1 MKKTKRYFI
10 IGVMIVLAT
19 LCFAGCGGSKKAEK
33 VSAIPNHTPT
43 ATVTATPTPTP
54 QPTATATPT
63 PKPTATP
70 TPAPQKFKANVYT
83 SSKNKEIYFYSI
95 ENQNYLSEW
104 QLTILGEDD
113 KVTIYTTEVNNF
125 NGFNIQKMNGD
136 PLDGE
141 YISYYTSYGEKC
153 IANYD
158 ETLLSKGGYI
168 MLTGITSETQYRL
181 SVFTGDGGTYCA
193 VVQFRK

>member
-10 IGVMIVLAT
+10 IGLMMLLAT

-33 VSAIPNHTPT
+33 VSATPNHTPT

-54 QPTATATPT
+54 QPTATATP
-63 PKPTATP
+63 KPTATP
-70 TPAPQKFKANVYT
+70 TPALQKFKANVYT